1 MKILI
6 PVLAVVVGVIF
17 AVAVG
22 LSGRPDPQESAA
34 PATPVEVA
42 ESLAAELAEPDADAR
57 VKRDPATDVSGG
69 PATSPVITDPGAA
82 ADAKPSPAANAPDP
96 DDAPAIDGLRAV
108 SADAAIAPVLGSDD
122 PDSPFKV
129 QVEFSAWG
137 AGVQRI
143 AMADYKRF
151 VSHDPNAPEDA
162 PYELVNVGVDLPEGE
177 SPAFYPFAARQ
188 LYLNGTWVPIDNARW
203 TADAAKTAGAVQS
216 VTYRL
221 TVVDADDAP
230 VAEIVRTW
238 SLAEDSYDIQLS
250 QQIVNRTDAP
260 LQVALAQYAQGDV
273 LLEPG
278 NYLGD
283 RRMFITGHFRPEKP
297 AKFGVYV
304 DDSYFPRA
312 GLLSGK
318 SGLWPNDDL
327 RAGSRLAWIAAEN
340 RYFAVITHA
349 PVPDAATD
357 TAAVPELDGVFPTV
371 LTRTLRQTATTNQ
384 TDKERLAVE
393 LVSPVAAVA
402 PGAAQ
407 DLSLAVFAGPRKK
420 EVLAQRPYD
429 LMHLHKL
436 IRYELSCSFC
446 TWQWLAKGL
455 LGYMKV
461 IHTVVRDWGVAI
473 ILLVLTVRLI
483 LHPIT
488 KRAQTNMLK
497 MGKQMQKLQPKMAT
511 LKEKYKDD
519 PAAMNRETM
528 KLYREAGVNPAN
540 VLGCLPMLLQ
550 TPIWIALYAMLYFAI
565 ELRHEPAF
573 YSIFQTISGGRWH
586 FLEDLS
592 VADNFIRFI
601 PPDQPAYQLS
611 WIPFIKPE
619 FRSINI
625 LPLAMA
631 FVFYF
636 QMKLTTPE
644 PTNDQQRQQQKIMR
658 IMPFIFP
665 VMLYSAPS
673 GLTLYITASTF
684 AGIVDSWI
692 VRKHVREQEEAG
704 TLFDKKPPK
713 PGGFR
718 ERLGKRIQLAQEMA
732 AAQQAAKQAGGSPGR
747 KSVDSKSY
755 KKRK

>member
-1 MKILI
+1 M
-6 PVLAVVVGVIF
+6 
-17 AVAVG
+17 
-22 LSGRPDPQESAA
+22 
-34 PATPVEVA
+34 
-42 ESLAAELAEPDADAR
+42 
-57 VKRDPATDVSGG
+57 
-69 PATSPVITDPGAA
+69 
-82 ADAKPSPAANAPDP
+82 
-96 DDAPAIDGLRAV
+96 
-108 SADAAIAPVLGSDD
+108 LGSDS
-122 PDSPFKV
+122 PDSDFKV

-137 AGVQRI
+137 AGVKRI

-151 VSHDPNAPEDA
+151 VSHDPNEPEDY
-162 PYELVNVGVDLPEGE
+162 PYELVNVDVDLPAGE

-188 LYLNGTWVPIDNARW
+188 LFVNGEWIAIDNARW
-203 TADAAKTAGAVQS
+203 SADPAVLRGTVQS

-221 TVVDADDAP
+221 PVVDADDNP

-238 SLAEDSYDIQLS
+238 SLAEGSYDIQLS
-250 QQIVNRTDAP
+250 QQLFNRTDGP
-260 LQVALAQYAQGDV
+260 LQLALSQYAQGDV

-297 AKFGVYV
+297 PKFGVYT
-304 DDSYFPRA
+304 DDSYFHRTSVA
-312 GLLSGK
+312 SGK
-318 SGLWPNDDL
+318 QGIWPNDNL
-327 RAGSRLAWIAAEN
+327 RAGSRLAWIASEN
-340 RYFAVITHA
+340 RYFAVVTHA
-349 PVPDAATD
+349 PVPDSVTT
-357 TAAVPELDGVFPTV
+357 TAGVPELDGLFPTV
-371 LTRTLRQTATTNQ
+371 LTRTLRQTATNNS
-384 TDKERLAVE
+384 TDQERIAIE
-393 LVSPVAAVA
+393 LVSPVVDVA
-402 PGAAQ
+402 PGTAT

-420 EVLAQRPYD
+420 DLLAERPYD
-429 LMHLHKL
+429 LMQLDKL

-455 LGYMKV
+455 LGYLQI

-473 ILLVLTVRLI
+473 ILLVLTVRI
-483 LHPIT
+483 MLHPIT

-519 PAAMNRETM
+519 SAAMNRETM

-573 YSIFQTISGGRWH
+573 YGIFQTISTGRWH

-601 PPDQPAYQLS
+601 PPDQPAYQLT

-658 IMPFIFP
+658 IMPFLFP

-673 GLTLYITASTF
+673 GLTLYITCSTL

-692 VRKHVREQEEAG
+692 VRKHVKEQEEAG

-718 ERLGKRIQLAQEMA
+718 DAWASASRWLRKWLPRSRPPSKPASRRGRSRWTRRVTRSVSERGRR
-732 AAQQAAKQAGGSPGR
+732 AGVR
-747 KSVDSKSY
+747 C
-755 KKRK
+755 